1 MMAESGVS
9 QELRKELAGHDSD
22 VHRTYTHY
30 SDATYRKAIGSIPS
44 ISLVLP

>member
-22 VHRTYTHY
+22 VHRIYTHY
-30 SDATYRKAIGSIPS
+30 SDATYRKAIEAIPS
-44 ISLVLP
+44 VTGCR